1 MQELKQSVRK
11 LLEDNI
17 LRFWIEK
24 MTDHE
29 HGGFY
34 GQMTGDGHIIKEAV
48 KGGILNARLL
58 WTFSCAYRVLG
69 KQEYL
74 DAASRAYNYFID
86 Q

>member
-58 WTFSCAYRVLG
+58 RMKTIRSLRTHI
-69 KQEYL
+69 
-74 DAASRAYNYFID
+74 FIS
-86 Q
+86 